1 MKLHTCGTRL
11 LFVSGVDPRLV
22 QSNTDKIKAGD
33 SRISFNGHIFQPLKF
48 NADGSVQDLNCE
60 PDARFEVPFLLGDG
74 APATGRA
81 TAATDGSP
89 RLANVCYLATKIKL
103 VADFLSMNQCATR
116 TYGDYIKL
124 GRTAKL
130 GY

>member
-1 MKLHTCGTRL
+1 
-11 LFVSGVDPRLV
+11 VSDVDPRLA

-60 PDARFEVPFLLGDG
+60 PDAKFEVPFLLGDG

-89 RLANVCYLATKIKL
+89 RLANVCHLVTKTVI
-103 VADFLSMNQCATR
+103 VADFPSMSRCVTR
-116 TYGDYIKL
+116 MYGDCIKL
-124 GRTAKL
+124 GQTAKL